1 MWEYKKEVYGTRE
14 EDEILAN
21 LIKYIYY
28 FKPQITLRE
37 AFKLINEINLK
48 HFEKYGRDVV
58 SLGGI
63 DTDVF
68 SDSEVEII
76 KEVLGEEEE

>member
-1 MWEYKKEVYGTRE
+1 MWMYKKEIPVSKE

-21 LIKYIYY
+21 LLKYIY
-28 FKPQITLRE
+28 FAKPEITLRE

-63 DTDVF
+63 DADVF

-76 KEVLGEEEE
+76 KEVLGEEE